1 MMTYYLSLASYYS
14 AVGGL
19 YSSRE
24 ANSAYGL
31 PSAPERRECKSR
43 VTLLLRD
50 ADSGQIDHMRYGCR
64 AHPWASPPMQQ
75 LNLART

>member
-1 MMTYYLSLASYYS
+1 M
-14 AVGGL
+14 GGL

-50 ADSGQIDHMRYGCR
+50 ADSGPIDHM
-64 AHPWASPPMQQ
+64 AAESIQPVP
-75 LNLART
+75 